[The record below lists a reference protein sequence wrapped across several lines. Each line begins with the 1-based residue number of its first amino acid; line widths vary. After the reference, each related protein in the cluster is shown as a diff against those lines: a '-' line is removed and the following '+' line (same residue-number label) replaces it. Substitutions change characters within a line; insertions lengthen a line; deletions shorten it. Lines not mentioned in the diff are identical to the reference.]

1 MEQHGTPSGLS
12 KQSFQFAFGEEQ
24 YNLKYYTD
32 YIYVPQRLFFNHSL
46 SAVCLKCKT
55 DMGTLSHCFWSCHK
69 LQRYGDEII
78 CEMERNFHNIIETTP
93 SPWTLFFQVNSSWKK
108 TLIFSHLQWGKI
120 FFCNG
125 SLTRLHLH
133 HFLCYVIF
141 SFYLCKSMYCQS
153 LKTLFALLYEKQK
166 LIEAMGK
173 RMKH

>member
-125 SLTRLHLH
+125 SLTTPSPPLPL
-133 HFLCYVIF
+133 LCYIF
-141 SFYLCKSMYCQS
+141 F
-153 LKTLFALLYEKQK
+153 LF
-166 LIEAMGK
+166 M
-173 RMKH
+173 